1 MEFGGHEEHCERYI
15 VGSVARR
22 AEDLALLLVL
32 FQLSLS
38 KMLESIISTVPA
50 RTTRSLALALPSI
63 AHRRLAACFY
73 RSRLLC
79 NMVVVADGAG
89 SPTLFGMGAGST
101 HHKSVNLDMMV
112 RTITETFALDTA
124 GIAAA
129 PVLEQ
134 RNENG
139 GKEKK
144 TAVSVLQ
151 VKRAEV

>member
-1 MEFGGHEEHCERYI
+1 MYHNSLEQWHSRYHSFGQHSATRSRPQVIDTKRQMERQTMEFGGHEEHCERYI

-79 NMVVVADGAG
+79 NMVVVADGCG
-89 SPTLFGMGAGST
+89 LSYPFWHGRGFDPSQ
-101 HHKSVNLDMMV
+101 KC
-112 RTITETFALDTA
+112 
-124 GIAAA
+124 
-129 PVLEQ
+129 
-134 RNENG
+134 
-139 GKEKK
+139 
-144 TAVSVLQ
+144 
-151 VKRAEV
+151 